1 MSLNQISG
9 FKVKQNKGFTL
20 IEVLIAMT
28 LLSIMVVLLFTSL
41 KICAQSWEQ
50 GEKKMSDVNEVAA
63 VYNFFQ
69 RHLPS
74 ATPLWND
81 FSKAD
86 ERTFSFQG
94 KKQSLEF
101 VSTFPA
107 SAGKSGMQLFSLD
120 LVQKNNEKIINVTI
134 TPFFPVTDGEEWK
147 KEEAILLRHVEDFSL
162 SYFGPAEEGA
172 NSIWQDEWLTKNSQP
187 QLIKIIINTKNGIY
201 WPEMI
206 IELKV
211 AATVNTDELGGSN
224 MNQSSVV
231 GNGN

>member
-1 MSLNQISG
+1 MSLKQISS

-81 FSKAD
+81 FSKTD

-120 LVQKNNEKIINVTI
+120 LVQKNNEQIINVTI

-162 SYFGPAEEGA
+162 SYFGPAEEGTT
-172 NSIWQDEWLTKNSQP
+172 SIWQEEWLTKNSQP
-187 QLIKIIINTKNGIY
+187 QLIKININTKNGIY

-206 IELKV
+206 IELKL
-211 AATVNTDELGGSN
+211 AATVNTDELAGSN
-224 MNQSSVV
+224 MDPSSAEE
-231 GNGN
+231 NGN